1 LTVVLDAVSAKVAI
15 TATRMIATTTSRT
28 TIDTGNAGGTD
39 ASFTGTG
46 SLLGGDGALIIR

>member
-1 LTVVLDAVSAKVAI
+1 M
-15 TATRMIATTTSRT
+15 TATTISRT